1 MGEKLKPPM
10 RRHSDAETKFFS
22 KTSQLNSEPGAP
34 DDRNTRVRHFLR
46 HIAGM
51 SRMLSVSFL
60 AAMMLA
66 QAQAAPKG
74 KAAPSPAS
82 PAKASP
88 AASAAAAKART
99 AAELAESIKPSLVKI
114 TQLGRDGTDGIGSGF
129 VISADG
135 LIATNLHVIG
145 EARRLQVEMHDGT
158 THPVTEIHATDAKL
172 DLALLKVK
180 AKGLQPLPLGDSSRV
195 KQGENVVAMG
205 APEGL
210 AFSIVQGV
218 LSAVREI
225 DENEM
230 LQVAIP
236 IEKGNSG
243 GPLLDMQGRVL
254 GLLTLKSLKTDNLG
268 FAMPV
273 NALKTLIEKPNPVPM
288 SRWLTI
294 GVLNPKLW
302 TARLGSQWTQ
312 HAGVIHTDLPGDGF
326 GGRALC
332 FSTQAV
338 PEKSF
343 EVAATVRLEDE
354 SGAAGIIFCADGED
368 RHYGFYP
375 SGGKLRLTRF
385 DGPDVYS
392 WTILADVPAS
402 AYKAGDWNNLRV
414 RVEPERILCFVNGK
428 KVIETDDTGLRGG
441 CAGLCKFRT
450 TVADFRGFRIGTD
463 LAEKPLEPE
472 VASRFRSEVESH
484 LAAASTK
491 TETLEKLLENPA
503 AARRVI
509 TEQRHQLEAE
519 AAKLRELE
527 RELHRR
533 AMTKEILAELAKPE
547 PEINLLR
554 CTLLLARHDN
564 PEIDVSSYLNQF
576 KAMVA
581 ELKDDPDI
589 QKGTLAAVNRL
600 NRYFFD
606 ENGFHGSRGDYESRS
621 NSYMNEVLDD
631 REGLPITLSVL
642 YVELASKLGIQG
654 VFGVPLPGKFMVG
667 YRDGPEGELQL
678 LDVFER
684 GQTLSVET
692 AALQLTDS
700 GELPAE
706 SLLPAR
712 KGDILLRM
720 LRNLLGS
727 SFSETRSVRESLP
740 YLDLVLA
747 IDPGAAAERLTRAQ
761 LRQRLGEKAA
771 AREDVGWL
779 IENFPD
785 DGPSELI
792 QQLDQWMQSLR
803 DEE

>member
-1 MGEKLKPPM
+1 M
-10 RRHSDAETKFFS
+10 FFCVPHIRGG
-22 KTSQLNSEPGAP
+22 SEVDLWERFIYPSWHRSSGSP
-34 DDRNTRVRHFLR
+34 WFLPLPCGKTRVARFLR
-46 HIAGM
+46 HTSSM
-51 SRMLSVSFL
+51 SRLFSLSLL
-60 AAMMLA
+60 AVLA
-66 QAQAAPKG
+66 FGQAHAAPKS
-74 KAAPSPAS
+74 KAASPTTAVERAV
-82 PAKASP
+82 AKVLN
-88 AASAAAAKART
+88 
-99 AAELAESIKPSLVKI
+99 AAELARSIKPSLVKI

-129 VISADG
+129 IVSADG

-145 EARRLQVEMHDGT
+145 EARRLQIEMHDGK

-172 DLALLKVK
+172 DLALLKVNVP
-180 AKGLQPLPLGDSSRV
+180 GLQPLPLGDSASV
-195 KQGENVVAMG
+195 SQGENVVAMG

-210 AFSIVQGV
+210 GFSIVQGV
-218 LSAVREI
+218 LSATREI
-225 DENEM
+225 DDVEM

-243 GPLLDMQGRVL
+243 GPLLDMRGQVL

-312 HAGVIHTDLPGDGF
+312 HAGIIHTDLPGDGF

-332 FSTQAV
+332 FSSQKV
-338 PEKSF
+338 PDGTF
-343 EVAATVRLEDE
+343 EAGVTVRLADE
-354 SGAAGIIFCADGED
+354 SGAAGLIFCADGED

-375 SGGKLRLTRF
+375 SSGKLRLTRF

-392 WTILADVPAS
+392 WTVLAEIPS
-402 AYKAGDWNNLRV
+402 TSYKEGDWNHLRV

-428 KVIETDDTGLRGG
+428 QVIETNDTALRGG
-441 CAGLCKFRT
+441 LAGLCKFRAPA
-450 TVADFRGFRIGTD
+450 ADFRGFRVGAD
-463 LAEKPLEPE
+463 LTEKPLQPE
-472 VASRFRSEVESH
+472 LASRFRSEVEAH

-491 TETLEKLLENPA
+491 NEALEKLLENPA

-527 RELHRR
+527 SDLHRR
-533 AMTKEILAELAKPE
+533 AITKEILAELAKPE

-554 CTLLLARHDN
+554 CTLLLSRHDN
-564 PEIDVSSYLNQF
+564 PEIDIASYLGQF

-581 ELKDDPDI
+581 ELKDDPEI
-589 QKGTLAAVNRL
+589 QRGTVPAVKRL
-600 NRYFFD
+600 NRYFFE

-667 YRDGPEGELQL
+667 VRDGPEGELEL
-678 LDVFER
+678 IDVFER
-684 GQTLSVET
+684 GQSLSVET
-692 AALQLTDS
+692 AALQLTDG

-712 KGDILLRM
+712 KGDIVLRM

-727 SFSETRSVRESLP
+727 SISETQSVRASLP

-747 IDPGAAAERLTRAQ
+747 IDPKAAAERLTRAQ
-761 LRQRLGEKAA
+761 LRQRIGERAA

-779 IENFPD
+779 IENFPE

-803 DEE
+803 EE